1 MSMVTVVTVFVL
13 LFNDLGTAAAVIQR
27 PALTDR
33 LVSSI
38 FWLNVGFGW
47 LLTIAVAAL
56 APLVAAFYNEPR
68 ITLLLVVMSFSFA
81 ISGLGSLQQA
91 LLQRDLNFQAF
102 ARVEMLAVLAGSLV
116 GIVLAV
122 LGAGVWSMA
131 GQLLTI
137 AVLRTALLWAF
148 ARWRPLLVFD
158 WQEIRSIGDF
168 STSLTGFN
176 LLNYFARNADNLLIA
191 RFLGAQSLGYYAL
204 AYRVMLYPQQTVSLV
219 ISRVTLPTY
228 AQLQHDHSRF
238 RQAYLKTVGAIALV
252 MFPLMLG
259 VTALAEPFVLVVFG
273 EGWQPV
279 ILLISILA
287 PVGMLQSIITT
298 VGAIYT
304 AKGRTDLLF
313 QVGGAAAVFVILAFL
328 IGLRWGIIGV
338 ASLYAIAYL
347 VLTYPSFA
355 IPLSLIELPMRE
367 LGRVLWR
374 PLVCSLLMTLAVLA
388 LRIALPPGLSSLLVL
403 SIAVP
408 VGMLAYALASW
419 LLNRDQIQELLEI
432 VRAKL

>member
-27 PALTDR
+27 PSLTDR

-47 LLTIAVAAL
+47 LMTIAVAAL

-328 IGLRWGIIGV
+328 VGLRWGIIGV

-347 VLTYPSFA
+347 LLTYPSFA

-408 VGMLAYALASW
+408 VGILAYALASW
-419 LLNRDQIQELLEI
+419 LLNRGQLQELLEI